1 MIEWRMNK
9 RQSTALPPQWTDWR
23 MMNFYNVTMADII
36 KAKDTRTGYV
46 YEYRTDGKYFTCI
59 TDDLFQLM
67 EKEIMWKQLHT

>member
-1 MIEWRMNK
+1 
-9 RQSTALPPQWTDWR
+9 